1 MANNWRALFD
11 DSDSEG
17 EFLGFK
23 SDDNLVQ
30 SRSSVSLDLE
40 VSDVS
45 DVSSSESE
53 DEDDDVFD
61 GHTVGR
67 PTCTSVLYLPAPR
80 TATVDAFDDAYED
93 AWLRKFDPVTGPL
106 LHSVESTE
114 FNGTNEF

>member
-1 MANNWRALFD
+1 MANNWRELFD

-17 EFLGFK
+17 EFLGFE

-30 SRSSVSLDLE
+30 SRRAAFRFSLDLE
-40 VSDVS
+40 VS

-61 GHTVGR
+61 DHTV
-67 PTCTSVLYLPAPR
+67 PSPR